1 MELLKRMKIHTQNG
15 RTYRISLYWWG
26 CAYLV
31 QKDQSWTEWDYPWE
45 NNNGWRMI
53 MMLSEPGLHA
63 AIKEYYRMA
72 KSCLKY

>member
-1 MELLKRMKIHTQNG
+1 MELFKRMKIHTQNG
-15 RTYRISLYWWG
+15 HIYRISLYGWQS
-26 CAYLV
+26 AYLV
-31 QKDQSWTEWDYPWE
+31 EKDQPWTEWDYPWE

-53 MMLSEPGLHA
+53 IMLSDPDLEA

>member
-15 RTYRISLYWWG
+15 RTYRISLYWRG
-26 CAYLV
+26 GAYMV
-31 QKDQSWTEWDYPWE
+31 QEDQPWTEWDYPWE

-53 MMLSEPGLHA
+53 MMLSEPGRQA

-72 KSCLKY
+72 KNCIKK

>member
-1 MELLKRMKIHTQNG
+1 MKLIKRMKIQAQDG
-15 RTYRISLYWWG
+15 RTYRISLYRWQR
-26 CAYLV
+26 AYIV
-31 QKDQSWTEWDYPWE
+31 EKDQPWTEWDYPWE
-45 NNNGWRMI
+45 NNNGWRMV